1 MIKNIYFD
9 MGGVIFD
16 QNTEEAFRR
25 FRSLGIDT
33 DYYMGVYGQRD
44 FFLDLETGRI
54 DADTFCQRVGE
65 VVGHAVS
72 REQVR
77 DCWLGFCDGVPV
89 ERLDDLVTLR
99 SSYRLGLLSNTNPFM
114 MEFMRSGA
122 FSDRK
127 KSIADYFDVLFLSY
141 EMRICKPDAEIFRQV
156 LQREG
161 PRPRSVSLLTTV
173 ARIRM
178 RPRRWVSRC

>member
-72 REQVR
+72 REQR
-77 DCWLGFCDGVPV
+77 ATAGWA
-89 ERLDDLVTLR
+89 
-99 SSYRLGLLSNTNPFM
+99 SSMASLS
-114 MEFMRSGA
+114 SG
-122 FSDRK
+122 STT
-127 KSIADYFDVLFLSY
+127 S
-141 EMRICKPDAEIFRQV
+141 
-156 LQREG
+156 
-161 PRPRSVSLLTTV
+161 RPCAAPIV
-173 ARIRM
+173 
-178 RPRRWVSRC
+178 WVC

>member
-72 REQVR
+72 REQAR
-77 DCWLGFCDGVPV
+77 DCWLGFFDGVPV

-99 SSYRLGLLSNTNPFM
+99 TQLGHRGLIHTVGNKNTHGNNLLIKYVLLSNFA
-114 MEFMRSGA
+114 G
-122 FSDRK
+122 
-127 KSIADYFDVLFLSY
+127 
-141 EMRICKPDAEIFRQV
+141 
-156 LQREG
+156 
-161 PRPRSVSLLTTV
+161 
-173 ARIRM
+173 
-178 RPRRWVSRC
+178 

>member
-1 MIKNIYFD
+1 

-72 REQVR
+72 REQAR
-77 DCWLGFCDGVPV
+77 DCWLGFFDGVPV
-89 ERLDDLVTLR
+89 ERLDDLVALR
-99 SSYRLGLLSNTNPFM
+99 GSYRLGLLSNTNPFM
-114 MEFMRSGA
+114 MEFMRSGLSPIA
-122 FSDRK
+122 
-127 KSIADYFDVLFLSY
+127 KSPSLTISTSSSSATRCGSASP
-141 EMRICKPDAEIFRQV
+141 MRRSSVRCCSAK
-156 LQREG
+156 G
-161 PRPRSVSLLTTV
+161 PRPRSVSLLTIV